1 MKRYAVCITDDDG
14 GTGEAVFTVKNKT
27 EARARGRL
35 YIRQWQL
42 PNGKIEYIR
51 ELAEMVKRPSS
62 LAAPLAIDRR
72 GSSCMVEK
80 LVSVVCDYLDAEA
93 DYKKYSLDVRKE
105 LGLAPDSPLWIPS
118 LNGSKAYRLGELSE
132 KSGATGSILA
142 DICAMLDINQELLV
156 AAVKSMQRK
165 ERHNGRWDN
174 PNYTCWMNEDDKK
187 RLARFLSNERGESGV
202 YPWFSSTGRKKP
214 WCE

>member
-1 MKRYAVCITDDDG
+1 MYD
-14 GTGEAVFTVKNKT
+14 
-27 EARARGRL
+27 
-35 YIRQWQL
+35 
-42 PNGKIEYIR
+42 
-51 ELAEMVKRPSS
+51 
-62 LAAPLAIDRR
+62 
-72 GSSCMVEK
+72 VEK
-80 LVSVVCDYLDAEA
+80 LVSIVCDYLDAEA
-93 DYKKYSLDVRKE
+93 DYMKYSLDARKE
-105 LGLAPDSPLWIPS
+105 LGLAPDSTLWIPS
-118 LNGSKAYRLGELSE
+118 LNGSK

-142 DICAMLDINQELLV
+142 DICAMLNINQELLV

>member
-1 MKRYAVCITDDDG
+1 MYD
-14 GTGEAVFTVKNKT
+14 
-27 EARARGRL
+27 
-35 YIRQWQL
+35 
-42 PNGKIEYIR
+42 
-51 ELAEMVKRPSS
+51 
-62 LAAPLAIDRR
+62 
-72 GSSCMVEK
+72 VEK

-132 KSGATGSILA
+132 KSGATGRILA

>member
-1 MKRYAVCITDDDG
+1 MYD
-14 GTGEAVFTVKNKT
+14 
-27 EARARGRL
+27 
-35 YIRQWQL
+35 
-42 PNGKIEYIR
+42 
-51 ELAEMVKRPSS
+51 
-62 LAAPLAIDRR
+62 
-72 GSSCMVEK
+72 VEK
-80 LVSVVCDYLDAEA
+80 LVSIVCDYLDAEA
-93 DYKKYSLDVRKE
+93 DYMKYSLDARKE
-105 LGLAPDSPLWIPS
+105 LGLAPDSTLWIPS

-142 DICAMLDINQELLV
+142 DICAMLNINQELLM